1 MKHFFSESVLSLL
14 IIGLLIVLTNP
25 FEFLMPEEF
34 MMLCTGLVIIFFILF
49 ALYLFRERAA
59 DEREELHRYIAAR
72 WAYLSGALVLVIGI
86 VIQTFMHHLTFW
98 LPLALGSMLVARN
111 ISQWYAKKYR

>member
-1 MKHFFSESVLSLL
+1 MKHLFSESVLSVV
-14 IIGLLIVLTNP
+14 IIGLLFALTNP

-34 MMLCTGLVIIFFILF
+34 MMICIGLVIIFFILF
-49 ALYLFRERAA
+49 ALYLFRERAV

-72 WAYLSGALVLVIGI
+72 WAYLSGASVLVIGI

-98 LPLALGSMLVARN
+98 LPLSLGGMLVAKLFGR
-111 ISQWYAKKYR
+111 WYSEKYN